1 MGVAV
6 TAIVLAGLVIIG
18 APPIVRLVLTVP
30 AAGAAIGYL
39 QAILRFCAGFASRGV
54 FNFGAL
60 GTTDQIVDPESR
72 ARDHARALQI
82 ALASLAIGVVVGLV
96 AVALPL

>member
-6 TAIVLAGLVIIG
+6 TAIVLAGLVIID

-60 GTTDQIVDPESR
+60 GRTDQIVDPESR